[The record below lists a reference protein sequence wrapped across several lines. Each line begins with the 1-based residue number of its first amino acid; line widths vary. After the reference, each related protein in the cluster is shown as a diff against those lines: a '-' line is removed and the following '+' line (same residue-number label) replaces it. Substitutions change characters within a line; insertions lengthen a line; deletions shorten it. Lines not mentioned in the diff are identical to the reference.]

1 MEKLES
7 YGTWGIL
14 SKWFKSSMSHA
25 HFVKITH
32 IDYNNSVLNRYLP
45 SNRELS
51 YNVLQGSILGPI
63 LFLLYINNIHR
74 YVQGVKM
81 VLLADNT
88 KILVE
93 VRDADVRKLKIASA
107 VKQIETW
114 FLKNELILNMEKT
127 CVMS

>member
-1 MEKLES
+1 
-7 YGTWGIL
+7 
-14 SKWFKSSMSHA
+14 
-25 HFVKITH
+25 
-32 IDYNNSVLNRYLP
+32 
-45 SNRELS
+45 
-51 YNVLQGSILGPI
+51 
-63 LFLLYINNIHR
+63 
-74 YVQGVKM
+74 M